1 MTESPSNDRPILDE
15 AKRKAIIALAGSAVA
30 AAVSFGAIT
39 PALADQIN
47 TTVAGLLGVVVTVL
61 PMVTSLL
68 HALGIVRSAEPRTTP
83 VDSPSDQ
90 DGNPL
95 VPLPNL
101 DGRPPVMADSID
113 ADGDD
118 EGGAAPGDKAEREPP
133 EGGSGS
139 HRAQ

>member
-1 MTESPSNDRPILDE
+1 M
-15 AKRKAIIALAGSAVA
+15 A
-30 AAVSFGAIT
+30 AAVAFGAIT

-47 TTVAGLLGVVVTVL
+47 TTVAGLLGAVVTVL

-101 DGRPPVMADSID
+101 DEQPPIMADSID
-113 ADGDD
+113 ADGDTD
-118 EGGAAPGDKAEREPP
+118 GDDGGAATEDQAEHEAP
-133 EGGSGS
+133 EDGHGR
-139 HRAQ
+139 HRTQ